1 MLSFVT
7 PYAQKTFSAPANI
20 PICMLSV
27 TSNETAHWKLGQKL
41 PLAFMKMCPISF
53 STWHCNVLL
62 SSSAGE
68 KASHYQQSLEIRN
81 IWGKLIWIRRISA
94 LASFSHYSVLKNK
107 HERSF
112 SPSLFL
118 EMGLCIFTATCTRIP
133 VLHIHCFLHC
143 TLQAEKWD
151 RVTLPLQLQGASSH

>member
-27 TSNETAHWKLGQKL
+27 TSNETAHWKSGHKL
-41 PLAFMKMCPISF
+41 PLAFMNMCPLSF

-68 KASHYQQSLEIRN
+68 KASHYQQPLEIKN
-81 IWGKLIWIRRISA
+81 VWGKLIWIWRISA
-94 LASFSHYSVLKNK
+94 LASFSHYSVLKSK
-107 HERSF
+107 RERSF

-118 EMGLCIFTATCTRIP
+118 EIGLCIFTATCTRIS
-133 VLHIHCFLHC
+133 VLHIRCFLHC
-143 TLQAEKWD
+143 TLQGKKWD
-151 RVTLPLQLQGASSH
+151 RVTLPQQLQEASTH